1 MLLSCL
7 RSDLLKTK
15 RLSIRTAHLLI
26 PVATAA
32 IFTAYY
38 AFSPWGEYEKAA
50 LYVQVQGLA
59 LPVLIGLFCSQLS
72 EQEQAA
78 GGFYSLLTAPEKARP
93 FLSKLI
99 ILLLFGMGA
108 LLMASLLFAPASVV
122 LLKWCSLSPG
132 FYLAA
137 PFVLFLGSVFLYI
150 LHLFLSFSFGRA
162 VSVGLGLV
170 ESLVSALFLTD
181 MGKFLWLYV
190 PAAWPA
196 RMADVLLRA
205 CTGDASASALLRD
218 MLPVC
223 AAASLA
229 ALVLFLLWASRWE
242 GRKIY

>member
-1 MLLSCL
+1 MLLSYL

-59 LPVLIGLFCSQLS
+59 LPVLIGLFCSLLS
-72 EQEQAA
+72 EQEQAS

-108 LLMASLLFAPASVV
+108 LLVASLLFAPASVV
-122 LLKWCSLSPG
+122 LLKWRSLSPG

-181 MGKFLWLYV
+181 MGKFLWPYV

-205 CTGDASASALLRD
+205 CSGDASASALLRD

-223 AAASLA
+223 AAVSLA